1 MVNILV
7 FEIGKVCF
15 GIETM
20 YVKTVIK
27 HPEWINT
34 EHFPNSTGGIVEYN
48 GQKMVVLNFSD
59 QKLDKNLWNDFI
71 VVSFE
76 NSEYIL
82 PTEETIDIF
91 QISEKDIAPIPLYV
105 ERNLSKNLF
114 KGVFPVDD
122 KLILIL
128 DVSKFSSFEIN
139 HR

>member
-7 FEIGKVCF
+7 FEIGKVRF

-27 HPEWINT
+27 RPDWWINT
-34 EHFPNSTGGIVEYN
+34 EHFPNSTGGIVAYN

-59 QKLDKNLWNDFI
+59 RKLNKAFWEDFI
-71 VVSFE
+71 VVSFK
-76 NSEYIL
+76 NSEYVL

-91 QISEKDIAPIPLYV
+91 QISEKDIAPIPLYA

-128 DVSKFSSFEIN
+128 DVSKFLN
-139 HR
+139 

>member
-1 MVNILV
+1 MVNILA
-7 FEIGKVCF
+7 FEIGKVSF

-27 HPEWINT
+27 RPDWINT
-34 EHFPNSTGGIVEYN
+34 EHFPNSTDGIVEHN
-48 GQKMVVLNFSD
+48 GQKIVVLNFSD
-59 QKLDKNLWNDFI
+59 RKLNKDLWKDFI
-71 VVSFE
+71 VVLFK

-91 QISEKDIAPIPLYV
+91 QISEKDIAPIPLYA

-114 KGVFPVDD
+114 KGVFPIDD

-128 DVSKFSSFEIN
+128 DVSKF
-139 HR
+139 

>member
-7 FEIGKVCF
+7 FEIGKVRF

-20 YVKTVIK
+20 HVKNVIK
-27 HPEWINT
+27 RPDWINT
-34 EHFPNSTGGIVEYN
+34 EHFPNFTGGIVECY

-59 QKLDKNLWNDFI
+59 EKLDKELWNDFI
-71 VVSFE
+71 VVSFK
-76 NSEYIL
+76 NIKYIL
-82 PTEETIDIF
+82 PTEKIIDIF
-91 QISEKDIAPIPLYV
+91 QIPEKDIAPIPLYAV
-105 ERNLSKNLF
+105 RNLSEDFF

>member
-7 FEIGKVCF
+7 FEIGEVRF

-27 HPEWINT
+27 RPDWINT
-34 EHFPNSTGGIVEYN
+34 EHFPNSTDGIVEYN

-59 QKLDKNLWNDFI
+59 RKLDKYLCNDFI

-82 PTEETIDIF
+82 PTEEIIDIF
-91 QISEKDIAPIPLYV
+91 QISEKDIAPIPLYA

-114 KGVFPVDD
+114 KGVFPIDD

-128 DVSKFSSFEIN
+128 DVSKFLS
-139 HR
+139 

>member
-7 FEIGKVCF
+7 FEIGKVRF

-27 HPEWINT
+27 RPDWINT
-34 EHFPNSTGGIVEYN
+34 EHFPNSTDGIVEHK
-48 GQKMVVLNFSD
+48 GQKMVVLNFSKR
-59 QKLDKNLWNDFI
+59 KLNKVLWKDFI

-76 NSEYIL
+76 NSEYVL

-91 QISEKDIAPIPLYV
+91 QISEKDVATIPLFA

-114 KGVFPVDD
+114 KGVFPIDD

-128 DVSKFSSFEIN
+128 DVSKFLN
-139 HR
+139 